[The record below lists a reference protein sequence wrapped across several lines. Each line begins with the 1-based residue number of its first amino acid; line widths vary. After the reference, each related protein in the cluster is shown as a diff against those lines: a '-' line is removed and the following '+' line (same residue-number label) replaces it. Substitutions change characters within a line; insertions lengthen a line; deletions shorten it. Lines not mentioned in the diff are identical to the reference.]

1 MTISPKYTFEEDGF
15 VILENVFNEDTLVKM
30 RDLTDRIVEYGE
42 KELEDPFSSYYM
54 RHRTDQGA
62 LYDLFQRHPEF
73 QEMAR
78 NEAILDTITTAVG
91 QDVFLYENSLVYK
104 PKGKDNEVPWHQD
117 FINRPTEPIKF
128 IAWIALDDVK
138 IENGAMKVIPGSHK
152 QGFLPWFHVP
162 GQTHHT
168 RVVLDSVDTTKYVF
182 AELNAG
188 DVLIFNQLLLHSSDR
203 IISTKPRRA
212 YRISYQGFQQVFTPR
227 GTPIVLKGGLPES
240 ISQRYNKAY
249 VKPEPVVAAAPVDT
263 TPPKQKSYLHKVIN
277 HIGWKLQNI

>member
-1 MTISPKYTFEEDGF
+1 MSVSTKYSFEDDGF
-15 VILENVFNEDTLVKM
+15 VILENVFSEEELIKM
-30 RDLTDRIVEYGE
+30 RNLTERIVEHGE

-78 NEAILDTITTAVG
+78 NKTVLDTLENVLGKDI
-91 QDVFLYENSLVYK
+91 FLYENSLVYK
-104 PKGKDNEVPWHQD
+104 PKGKANEVPWHQD
-117 FINRPTEPIKF
+117 FINRPTEPIKH

-152 QGFLPWFHVP
+152 LGFLPWFHIP

-168 RVVLDSVDTTKYVF
+168 RVVLDNVDTTKFVF
-182 AELNAG
+182 VELNAG

-203 IISTKPRRA
+203 IESSKPRRA
-212 YRISYQGFQQVFTPR
+212 YRISYQGFDQVFTPR
-227 GTPIVLKGGLPES
+227 STPIVLRGGSPES
-240 ISQRYNKAY
+240 ISLRYNKPY
-249 VKPEPVVAAAPVDT
+249 VKPEQAQVSV
-263 TPPKQKSYLHKVIN
+263 KKKNFFKKVIN
-277 HIGWKLQNI
+277 HIGWRLQNF

>member
-1 MTISPKYTFEEDGF
+1 MTVSPKYTFENDGF
-15 VILENVFNEDTLVKM
+15 VILENVLDEATLLKM
-30 RDLTDRIVEYGE
+30 RDLTERIVAYGE

-73 QEMAR
+73 NELAR
-78 NEAILDTITTAVG
+78 NKDVLDAIETVVG
-91 QDVFLYENSLVYK
+91 KDIFLYENTLVYK

-128 IAWIALDDVK
+128 ISWMALDDVK

-152 QGFLPWFHVP
+152 LGFLPWFQVP

-168 RVVLDSVDTTKYVF
+168 RVVLDGVDTSKYVF
-182 AELNAG
+182 VELNAG

-203 IISTKPRRA
+203 IASTKPRRA
-212 YRISYQGFQQVFTPR
+212 FRVSYQGFDQVFTPR
-227 GTPIVLKGGLPES
+227 ATPVVVRGGLPES
-240 ISQRYNKAY
+240 VSKRYNKPY
-249 VKPEPVVAAAPVDT
+249 VKPAPVEAAPAA
-263 TPPKQKSYLHKVIN
+263 PEKGYLKKVIN